1 MRHDMGRCLEVMQF
15 ARKDL
20 ETVTDNLEMLEGT
33 VYYWQL
39 SSVWGMMLVIHLI
52 EILTNAGVQINV
64 LSV

>member
-1 MRHDMGRCLEVMQF
+1 MGRCLEVMQF